1 MIYDFPATFV
11 YEMFTPPLNICVG
24 VGALYIFNSHL
35 SACLSPA
42 PHSRPNIFDD
52 YAPFSLSCGAEGDW
66 RRRRRRIYILLDN
79 NSMILWNTQQS
90 AGAADVSDRH
100 EVFRR
105 SVFAA
110 TTIITITA
118 HTSLYRYTRVLLLIY
133 YQHDRGMFGNTGRT
147 ECPMPI

>member
-11 YEMFTPPLNICVG
+11 YEMFTPPLSICTG

-42 PHSRPNIFDD
+42 PHHRPNIFDD
-52 YAPFSLSCGAEGDW
+52 YAPFSLAFGAEGDW
-66 RRRRRRIYILLDN
+66 RRRRRRRRRIYILLDN
-79 NSMILWNTQQS
+79 NSMILWNTPQS

-110 TTIITITA
+110 TMAITITT
-118 HTSLYRYTRVLLLIY
+118 HTLLSLYPDAVISARPRYVR
-133 YQHDRGMFGNTGRT
+133 
-147 ECPMPI
+147 